1 MFCPLLIYSKLGWK
15 TCTFIPNKHHF
26 RRWLISEITIFHQ
39 QFIRIKIDLIC
50 KTNFWTLP
58 MRKITSKLRGIKVLR
73 SKSHGNYERFFKIRW
88 LYVFMEIPSRIL
100 LADIFARTIYWRSS
114 MQNPNLFVMVWE
126 YFLEWITSW
135 DNIKYFRTSYDAKMW
150 IKQTASYSY
159 LKKKPI
165 FSEKPFRWLYVH
177 KSLCHL

>member
-1 MFCPLLIYSKLGWK
+1 MKDSLKFVG
-15 TCTFIPNKHHF
+15 
-26 RRWLISEITIFHQ
+26 
-39 QFIRIKIDLIC
+39 
-50 KTNFWTLP
+50 
-58 MRKITSKLRGIKVLR
+58 
-73 SKSHGNYERFFKIRW
+73 
-88 LYVFMEIPSRIL
+88 YVFMEIPSRIL

-165 FSEKPFRWLYVH
+165 FSENPFRWLYVH
-177 KSLCHL
+177 KSLCHLKIKQLASYIWRRSPTPARTHLDGLLLVFNVIVQT